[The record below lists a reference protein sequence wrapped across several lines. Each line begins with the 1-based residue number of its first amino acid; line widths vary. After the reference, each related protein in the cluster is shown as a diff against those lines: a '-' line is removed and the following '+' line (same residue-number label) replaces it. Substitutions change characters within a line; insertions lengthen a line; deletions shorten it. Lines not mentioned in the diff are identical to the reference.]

1 LACFVTGQDAQT
13 LSAELNTFVQM
24 CAVDDNAFINLRY
37 DCGLRGFIWASQ
49 AAIGSKNDL
58 SLKLV
63 ADCAAIDW
71 EQVNPNALRFSKTD
85 EPTQINCTVPSIAD
99 GLVGMSFIQA
109 CKSAMKTMS
118 AGRRWRREIF

>member
-1 LACFVTGQDAQT
+1 
-13 LSAELNTFVQM
+13 
-24 CAVDDNAFINLRY
+24 
-37 DCGLRGFIWASQ
+37 
-49 AAIGSKNDL
+49 
-58 SLKLV
+58 LKLL

-71 EQVNPNALRFSKTD
+71 EQGNPNALRFSKTD

>member
-1 LACFVTGQDAQT
+1 MP
-13 LSAELNTFVQM
+13 LSI
-24 CAVDDNAFINLRY
+24 CAMTAVCAGPFGPVKLR
-37 DCGLRGFIWASQ
+37 L
-49 AAIGSKNDL
+49 DL

-99 GLVGMSFIQA
+99 GLVDMSFIQA